1 MDQKIDKF
9 THLSSPLFSE
19 TNIEQVNSV
28 RRLLLE
34 KYSDLYQNYE
44 NWLSN
49 EQILR
54 FLIARNYDVDGS
66 VNLLVTA
73 LKWRQIRKP
82 DQLQYMVDWDVKMSK
97 ESETGKIYC
106 PGYDKWSRPKF
117 SLFSAPPFA
126 ATKETIHMLC
136 NCYPERLGHC
146 IVYQPPTIF
155 YSFFN
160 AVKIYLDP
168 KTVSK
173 VVFVVGDVS
182 DGSPNDK
189 LMQSIIGDNWKSL
202 TGAEQAVLKPGNS
215 PGYDHEV
222 YWPTVLERVRR
233 LEERKSGHAETET
246 LQTQPQKT
254 EDD

>member
-1 MDQKIDKF
+1 M
-9 THLSSPLFSE
+9 
-19 TNIEQVNSV
+19 
-28 RRLLLE
+28 
-34 KYSDLYQNYE
+34 
-44 NWLSN
+44 
-49 EQILR
+49 
-54 FLIARNYDVDGS
+54 
-66 VNLLVTA
+66 NLLVTA

-106 PGYDKWSRPKF
+106 PGYDKWSRPVLIFDNTVQNTNVVDDQMNFLAWNLEFATQLMPEGIDKYLVFINLKKF

-160 AVKIYLDP
+160 AVKIFLDP